1 MTMESLMAR
10 KSRPTPTLTDT
21 QLVVLPAAAQRR
33 DLTLVQPD
41 AMPARAFSRAV
52 NGLVKAGLVEAAQPA
67 GNGRSTPD
75 ASEREPVYRV
85 TPAGLAAIG
94 IEPGT
99 APGQN
104 DVPDG
109 LMDSLPVLTT
119 PADNALRQSR
129 PTKRAT
135 VIAMLSRDQGST
147 LADLMDAT
155 GWLPHT
161 TRAALTGLRQKGF
174 QVERTRPDDAPSIY
188 RIVADATARS
198 A

>member
-1 MTMESLMAR
+1 MAR
-10 KSRPTPTLTDT
+10 KTTPTTKLTDT
-21 QLVVLPAAAQRR
+21 QLVILSAAAQRQ

-41 AMPARAFSRAV
+41 AMPPRAFSRAV
-52 NGLVKAGLVEAAQPA
+52 NGLVKAGLVEPMQPT

-75 ASEREPVYRV
+75 AAEGEPVFGI

-94 IEPGT
+94 FEPGN
-99 APGQN
+99 APAQD

-109 LMDSLPVLTT
+109 VRDDQPVPT
-119 PADNALRQSR
+119 PPMADFLGQNR

>member
-1 MTMESLMAR
+1 MAR
-10 KSRPTPTLTDT
+10 KTNPTLTLTDT
-21 QLVVLPAAAQRR
+21 QLVILSAAAQRP

-52 NGLVKAGLVEAAQPA
+52 NGLAKAGLIEPAQPA
-67 GNGRSTPD
+67 GDDRSTRDP
-75 ASEREPVYRV
+75 SEGMLVYGV

-109 LMDSLPVLTT
+109 LMDSLPVLTPPT
-119 PADNALRQSR
+119 ADPLGQHR

-135 VIAMLSRDQGST
+135 VIAMLSRDEGST

-174 QVERTRPDDAPSIY
+174 LVERTRPDDAPSIY
-188 RIVADATARS
+188 RIVADVNGRCA
-198 A
+198 

>member
-1 MTMESLMAR
+1 MAH
-10 KSRPTPTLTDT
+10 KTTPTPKFTDT
-21 QLVVLPAAAQRR
+21 QLVILSAAAQRQ
-33 DLTLVQPD
+33 DMTLVQPE

-52 NGLVKAGLVEAAQPA
+52 NGLVKAGLVEPAQPA

-75 ASEREPVYRV
+75 ASADKPVYWV

-94 IEPGT
+94 SEPGT
-99 APGQN
+99 GADPSELADDVVDVRQVRTPPTADPLGQH
-104 DVPDG
+104 
-109 LMDSLPVLTT
+109 
-119 PADNALRQSR
+119 R

-135 VIAMLSRDQGST
+135 VIAMLSRDEGST

-174 QVERTRPDDAPSIY
+174 LVERTRPDDAPSVY
-188 RIVADATARS
+188 RIVADTTARS

>member
-1 MTMESLMAR
+1 MAR
-10 KSRPTPTLTDT
+10 KSTSTLTLTDT
-21 QLVVLPAAAQRR
+21 QLVILSAAAQRQ

-52 NGLVKAGLVEAAQPA
+52 HGLVKAGLVEPAQRA
-67 GNGRSTPD
+67 GDDRSTRDP
-75 ASEREPVYRV
+75 SEGMLVYGV
-85 TPAGLAAIG
+85 TPAGLAAIS

-99 APGQN
+99 APAQN
-104 DVPDG
+104 DVRDG
-109 LMDSLPVLTT
+109 LMDSLPVLTPPT
-119 PADNALRQSR
+119 DDTLRQSR

-135 VIAMLSRDQGST
+135 VIAMLSRDEGST
-147 LADLMDAT
+147 LVDLMDAT

-174 QVERTRPDDAPSIY
+174 LVERTRPDEAPSVY